1 MASDPSDCLSNVSK
15 VDPRRQ
21 VVSVSKGVTQEAEGP
36 IRPHLEHVFGCTP
49 RKAASRHNPQIKGP
63 LQCLKIERV
72 VWWTL

>member
-1 MASDPSDCLSNVSK
+1 MASDPSDCVSNVSK

-36 IRPHLEHVFGCTP
+36 IRLHVEHVFGSTP
-49 RKAASRHNPQIKGP
+49 RKAASRHNPQIKGS